1 MSISQVQLRDGEDC
15 DQKAVLLDD
24 SRLPRYYNGIN
35 VLRAYG

>member
-24 SRLPRYYNGIN
+24 SRLPA
-35 VLRAYG
+35 LL